1 MSDAQV
7 TERLDRWLWHARF
20 FKTRTLAA
28 RVVSGGKVRVNSQ
41 RVTKPATLV
50 RLGDGLTFTQGR
62 QIRIVTIRAF
72 AMRRGPASEAQALYQ
87 DLDTGAREKTKE
99 NPPAAADRGTGRPTK
114 KQRRAIAAL
123 KRIDP

>member
-99 NPPAAADRGTGRPTK
+99 NPPVATDRGTGRPTK